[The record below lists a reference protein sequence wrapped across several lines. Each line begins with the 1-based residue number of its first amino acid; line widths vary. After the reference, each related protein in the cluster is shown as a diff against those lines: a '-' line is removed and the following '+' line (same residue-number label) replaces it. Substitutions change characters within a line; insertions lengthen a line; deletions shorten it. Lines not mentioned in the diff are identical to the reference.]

1 MSTTPEQP
9 TGLKFSVEAH
19 LDINAQTLTFE
30 TTDFSGKIAC
40 EVYSFKELAVRRSL
54 IALGWT
60 PPPTLAACQPSPQ
73 LPVEP
78 CAHTVGEYQFEGDTY
93 CRRCNA
99 VMP

>member
-9 TGLKFSVEAH
+9 TGLKFCVEAH

-30 TTDFSGKIAC
+30 TTDFSGKIAR
-40 EVYSFKELAVRRSL
+40 EVYNFKDEAVRRSL

-60 PPPTLAACQPSPQ
+60 PPPTLGAYQPSTQ
-73 LPVEP
+73 LPGEP
-78 CAHTVGEYQFEGDTY
+78 CLHDVGVYQFEGDTH
-93 CRRCNA
+93 CRRCDA